1 MAARGAE
8 VHRVCV
14 WLGTGVRK
22 SSVSGRGQCP
32 HPPMACL
39 EGNQSPDAPSP
50 PVGNP
55 SPGGEVWLGWGH
67 VFCHASGSA
76 GPGTGV
82 GNQAPWYVA
91 RPWLWAHCVSV
102 SKGSQVPVAY
112 CRRRKR
118 EWVQLTRNEGRN
130 HGNPRTSPEPSVG
143 VLRAWPFPR
152 TLTVGSM
159 HNFQTGG
166 GTCRRRS
173 GPADLCARCAAA
185 AA

>member
-1 MAARGAE
+1 MGRGLLGE
-8 VHRVCV
+8 EPCSS
-14 WLGTGVRK
+14 GTG
-22 SSVSGRGQCP
+22 GRGLVGNISP
-32 HPPMACL
+32 SRSL
-39 EGNQSPDAPSP
+39 VGNQSP
-50 PVGNP
+50 
-55 SPGGEVWLGWGH
+55 GEVWLGWGH

-76 GPGTGV
+76 GPCTGV

-130 HGNPRTSPEPSVG
+130 HGHPRTSPEPSVG

-159 HNFQTGG
+159 HNFQPGR
-166 GTCRRRS
+166 GTSRRRS
-173 GPADLCARCAAA
+173 GPVDLCVRCAAA